1 MMCSVIFIPITPATM
16 DLQLS
21 ALSTS
26 SIIAIVVPTSLVVI
40 VLLYTCGLVTGMFIQ
55 QRISRLH
62 TDDSH
67 LQIRSHDLPQ
77 STVAAQLVPEY
88 EEVFLSTKIE
98 LQENVS
104 YGPVGSK
111 S

>member
-1 MMCSVIFIPITPATM
+1 M
-16 DLQLS
+16 DILPS
-21 ALSTS
+21 ALSTF
-26 SIIAIVVPTSLVVI
+26 SIIAIVVPISLVVF

-55 QRISRLH
+55 RRISRPH
-62 TDDSH
+62 SD
-67 LQIRSHDLPQ
+67 LQTRSHDLPQ

-88 EEVFLSTKIE
+88 EEVSLSTKIE

>member
-1 MMCSVIFIPITPATM
+1 M
-16 DLQLS
+16 DLLPS
-21 ALSTS
+21 PLSTS

-55 QRISRLH
+55 RRISRLH
-62 TDDSH
+62 SE
-67 LQIRSHDLPQ
+67 IRSHDLPQ

-88 EEVFLSTKIE
+88 EEVSLSTKIE

>member
-1 MMCSVIFIPITPATM
+1 MELLPSV
-16 DLQLS
+16 
-21 ALSTS
+21 LSTS

-40 VLLYTCGLVTGMFIQ
+40 VLMYTCGLVTGMFIQ
-55 QRISRLH
+55 RRICKLH
-62 TDDSH
+62 SDDSH

-88 EEVFLSTKIE
+88 EEVSLSTKIE

>member
-1 MMCSVIFIPITPATM
+1 MMYSVIFIPITPATM
-16 DLQLS
+16 DLLPS
-21 ALSTS
+21 PLSTF
-26 SIIAIVVPTSLVVI
+26 SIIAIVVPTSLVAI

-55 QRISRLH
+55 RRISRLH

-67 LQIRSHDLPQ
+67 LQTRSHDLPQ
-77 STVAAQLVPEY
+77 STVTAQLVPEY